1 MEKKKKEEK
10 KEEKKEGKILEKVK
24 IGYQDVV
31 IERETSTF
39 SKQTDSYGEY
49 DHRKNIISIQTELS
63 DLDEANTLLHEMLH
77 GIAYI
82 NSLTVGGMPLDKEEK
97 EEIVINQI
105 TNGLMQVFRDN
116 KWLLDFL
123 KEKTK

>member
-1 MEKKKKEEK
+1 VVKKKKEEK
-10 KEEKKEGKILEKVK
+10 KERKIPERIK
-24 IGYQDVV
+24 IGYQDVA

-49 DHRKNIISIQTELS
+49 DHRKNSITIQTQLS
-63 DLDEANTLLHEMLH
+63 DLDEADTLLHEILH

-82 NSLTVGGMPLDKEEK
+82 NSLTVSGMPLDKEDK
-97 EEIVINQI
+97 EEIVINQM

-116 KWLLDFL
+116 KWLLDFF
-123 KEKTK
+123 KDRIK

>member
-1 MEKKKKEEK
+1 MVKKKRKEK
-10 KEEKKEGKILEKVK
+10 KERKIPERIK
-24 IGYQDVV
+24 IGYQDVT

-49 DHRKNIISIQTELS
+49 DHRKNTITIQTELS
-63 DLDEANTLLHEMLH
+63 DLDEADTLLHEILH

-82 NSLTVGGMPLDKEEK
+82 NSLTISGMPLDKEEK
-97 EEIVINQI
+97 EEIVINQV

-116 KWLLDFL
+116 KWLLDFF
-123 KEKTK
+123 KDRTK

>member
-1 MEKKKKEEK
+1 MVKKKKEEK
-10 KEEKKEGKILEKVK
+10 KERKIPERIK
-24 IGYQDVV
+24 IGYQDVD

-49 DHRKNIISIQTELS
+49 DHRKNTITIQTQLS
-63 DLDEANTLLHEMLH
+63 DLDEADTLLHEILH

-82 NSLTVGGMPLDKEEK
+82 NSLTVNGMPLDKEEK

-116 KWLLDFL
+116 KWLLDFF
-123 KEKTK
+123 KDKIK

>member
-1 MEKKKKEEK
+1 MVKKKRKEK
-10 KEEKKEGKILEKVK
+10 KERKIPERIK

-49 DHRKNIISIQTELS
+49 DHRKNSITIQTQLS
-63 DLDEANTLLHEMLH
+63 DLDEADTLLHEILH

-82 NSLTVGGMPLDKEEK
+82 NSLTVNGMPLDKEEK

-116 KWLLDFL
+116 KWLLDFF
-123 KEKTK
+123 KDKIK

>member
-1 MEKKKKEEK
+1 VVKKKKEEK
-10 KEEKKEGKILEKVK
+10 KEGRIPEKIK

-49 DHRKNIISIQTELS
+49 DHRKNIITIQTQLS
-63 DLDEANTLLHEMLH
+63 DLDEADTLLHEILH

-82 NSLTVGGMPLDKEEK
+82 NSLTIGGMPLDKEDK
-97 EEIVINQI
+97 EEIVINQM

>member
-1 MEKKKKEEK
+1 MEKKKRRKEKREK
-10 KEEKKEGKILEKVK
+10 NIPRKIK

-63 DLDEANTLLHEMLH
+63 DLDEANTLLHEILH

>member
-1 MEKKKKEEK
+1 MSLFRVATITSGSGELHSSYAALY
-10 KEEKKEGKILEKVK
+10 GLE
-24 IGYQDVV
+24 
-31 IERETSTF
+31 
-39 SKQTDSYGEY
+39 
-49 DHRKNIISIQTELS
+49 
-63 DLDEANTLLHEMLH
+63 A
-77 GIAYI
+77 
-82 NSLTVGGMPLDKEEK
+82 VGGMPLDKEEK